1 VALDIFHLAV
11 SSFAKGTID
20 EPLPEQTHSSA
31 TTEKAPEKI
40 LLMFP
45 SIYPSVHFGAAVAF
59 SARSPDARHPP
70 LSFSYLINFPPNYI
84 SISHQCNTTSDA
96 LSLFH
101 IVRRQQRAKINKLV
115 TKGDGVAVL
124 RAI

>member
-45 SIYPSVHFGAAVAF
+45 SIYLSVHLVRLWHFLLAVLTRAA
-59 SARSPDARHPP
+59 RR
-70 LSFSYLINFPPNYI
+70 
-84 SISHQCNTTSDA
+84 C
-96 LSLFH
+96 LFH
-101 IVRRQQRAKINKLV
+101 IL
-115 TKGDGVAVL
+115 
-124 RAI
+124 